1 MKHTLWTLLVLAG
14 ATMLAGQDSTDA
26 PEPFHFLFEPDS
38 IYLAVGET
46 AEVKITLLNADDELA
61 QNVFYIYGGS
71 RGAITADPRI
81 SDSTGVALVRLK
93 AYKPG
98 DQYLAVRSITVK
110 REDRVRGRMPI
121 RVPFPPIAK
130 IVFNEPAKKLYAST
144 TLPYSVTVYDEAG
157 LIREDKPATLA
168 SSNTALASFDAFGN
182 LTARKTGRVT
192 VTAQVENITA
202 KVVVRIAKNP
212 IGGIEISSSAEE
224 ARTGDVVHFNAAA
237 KASRSGRTVKDAP
250 IKFSFTGK
258 ADYGIGLPAAGQI
271 TPDGRFVAET
281 AGVYTIYA
289 SSGGF
294 AVSKT
299 IKISR
304 RDVRQKVEIA
314 GHGLVKDVRTSDLWV
329 WAGIGEF
336 EGKDFA
342 VTGTWGA
349 NGEAYFWDVTDP
361 ANMVTIDTVKVDART
376 VNDVKVSADGRIAV
390 ISREGAS
397 NRKNGMVILDVSNPF
412 DVKILSVFD
421 HEMTGGVHNVFIY
434 DNHVYGVNNGRKF
447 DVINIED
454 PTQPYRVGNYELST
468 PGHSIHDIWIEDG
481 IGYSSNWQDGVHA
494 IDLGG
499 LTRNESNMPM
509 INANPLLKAAG
520 RGSPGKPLP
529 LASMPD
535 RTGRNHAAFPFL
547 SQSTGSFYIVA
558 GDESFPAGLF
568 ASDGRLAKAAGGFHF
583 MNFSDPAN
591 PHEDALYQVPEAGSH
606 NLWIEGDVLY
616 AAFYQ
621 GGLRVLDISGEL
633 LGDLYKQG
641 REIAAFL
648 SESEEGVFVNS
659 PMVWGPQPYKG
670 LIFFSDMYSGLYAL
684 RLVPREQ
691 PAGTN

>member
-1 MKHTLWTLLVLAG
+1 MKQTLLTMLVLAG
-14 ATMLAGQDSTDA
+14 ATVLTGQDTTDV
-26 PEPFHFLFEPDS
+26 PEPFHFRFEPDS
-38 IYLAVGET
+38 LYLAVGET
-46 AEVKITLLNADDELA
+46 AEVKITLLNAADELA
-61 QNVFYIYGGS
+61 QNPFFIYGGS

-81 SDSTGVALVRLK
+81 SDSTGFALVTLK

-110 REDRVRGRMPI
+110 REDRVRARIPI
-121 RVPFPPIAK
+121 QVPYPPIARV
-130 IVFNEPAKKLYAST
+130 VFNEPAKKLYTST
-144 TLPYSVTVYDEAG
+144 TLPYSVTVFDEAG
-157 LIREDKPATLA
+157 LIREDEPVMLS
-168 SSNTALASFDAFGN
+168 SSNEALASFDAFGN

-192 VTAQVENITA
+192 ITAQVENITA
-202 KVVVRIAKNP
+202 NVVVRIAKNP
-212 IGGIEISSSAEE
+212 IGGIEISTSAEE
-224 ARTGDVVHFNAAA
+224 ARTGDVIHFNATA

-258 ADYGIGLPAAGQI
+258 AEYGIGLPASGQI

-281 AGVYTIYA
+281 AGIYTIYA

-299 IKISR
+299 IKISPR
-304 RDVRQKVEIA
+304 NVRQNVEIA
-314 GHGLVKDVRTSDLWV
+314 GHGLVKDVYTSDLWV
-329 WAGIGEF
+329 WAGVGEF

-397 NRKNGMVILDVSNPF
+397 NRKNGLVILDVSNPF

-434 DNHVYGVNNGRKF
+434 DNHIYGVNNGRKF

-454 PTQPYRVGNYELST
+454 PTNPHRVGIYELGT

-520 RGSPGKPLP
+520 QGSPGNPLP

-547 SQSTGSFYIVA
+547 SQSTGTFYIIA
-558 GDESFPAGLF
+558 GDESFPTGFTVSAVG
-568 ASDGRLAKAAGGFHF
+568 LAKAAGGFHF
-583 MNFSDPAN
+583 MNFSDPAD

-606 NLWIEGDVLY
+606 NLWVEGDVLY

-641 REIAAFL
+641 REIAYFL
-648 SESEEGVFVNS
+648 SESKEGMYVNA

-670 LIFFSDMYSGLYAL
+670 LIFFTDMNSGLYAL